1 MESIRKTHISD
12 LLTTLVTENPD
23 FTAVELIR
31 AVLRVKN
38 YKNKKGYK
46 TYNMSATDEEFSIAL
61 ENTVRELKNEK

>member
-1 MESIRKTHISD
+1 MESIRKTHIAD

-38 YKNKKGYK
+38 YKNKRGYK